1 MLYKPTSRPW
11 KYIFL
16 LCYLLL
22 KKVIENMFWI
32 FKLHVLRNGIVQH
45 KKNLQFLSIHFP
57 ENEKKKLFRNDSSF
71 LINLKKAK
79 QILSWE
85 STFSKCLQTY
95 LLACCNVPHFCT
107 KKESVMILKMTSFW
121 WPFFMTSESRFMS
134 LCSVYLLNNK

>member
-1 MLYKPTSRPW
+1 MLYKPTSRPS

-79 QILSWE
+79 QILSWQ
-85 STFSKCLQTY
+85 SKFSKCLQTY
-95 LLACCNVPHFCT
+95 LLACSNVPHFCT
-107 KKESVMILKMTSFW
+107 KKKSVMILKMTNFW
-121 WPFFMTSESRFMS
+121 WKNMTNFHDVR
-134 LCSVYLLNNK
+134 K